1 MIKDMIF
8 GLMGGLG
15 LFIYGIHLM
24 GECLQ
29 KAAGDRTR
37 KILGRLTN
45 NPVLGVLVGASITAI
60 IQSSSATTVMLVGF
74 VNAGLMTL
82 TQAIGVV
89 MGANIGTTVTGQI
102 VAFNL
107 TNFALPAIGI
117 GFALS
122 FFTKNKKYKNIG
134 EVILGF
140 GILFLGLKIMTDSV
154 KFLKGQP
161 FLSNMLIAV
170 GNKKSPVSGSLLGIL
185 AGLFTTMIIQSSSAT
200 IGLLIALASS
210 ELIPIHAAIPILL
223 GDNIG
228 TCITALLAS
237 IGTSL
242 SARRTALAHAVFNIV
257 GTVIILILLNPYEKL
272 IIFLS
277 PGNIPR
283 QIANAHTLF
292 NIVNTI
298 VLLPFVSYFVKVVTF
313 LIPGKEPGYQ
323 SQSCYLDK
331 RLIKT
336 PVIALE
342 QVKKEILHM
351 AKTAE
356 EMIHDA
362 LEILFQKNKNKLQDI
377 DKKEEKVDL
386 LQKEITDYLVELSQ
400 EPMTPEISKKI
411 NSSIRMVIDIE
422 RIGDHAEN
430 LAKLANKKLDGNLS
444 FTEEALQEIREI
456 YQETFHFYND
466 IIESI
471 EKEDGKLARVSLEK
485 ETIINRLKYKFS
497 DNHIN
502 RLNQGTCDV
511 MSGFIFLDILTNF
524 EKIGDHSYNIGEAV
538 LGIK

>member
-1 MIKDMIF
+1 MIREIIF
-8 GLMGGLG
+8 SLMGGLG

-45 NPVLGVLVGASITAI
+45 NPVLGVLVGAGITGI

-82 TQAIGVV
+82 TQAVGVV

-107 TNFALPAIGI
+107 IDYALPIVGI
-117 GFALS
+117 GFAMS
-122 FFTKNKKYKNIG
+122 FFPKNKKYKNIG
-134 EVILGF
+134 EIILGF

-154 KFLKGQP
+154 IFFKDQKYISDL
-161 FLSNMLIAV
+161 LIAA
-170 GNKKSPVSGSLLGIL
+170 GNTKNSVLAPLLGVL
-185 AGLFTTMIIQSSSAT
+185 AGLVTTMIIQSSSAT

-210 ELIPIHAAIPILL
+210 GVVPIHAAIPILL

-228 TCITALLAS
+228 TCITAILAS

-257 GTVIILILLNPYEKL
+257 GTIIILIFLNPYQKF
-272 IIFLS
+272 IVFLS
-277 PGNIPR
+277 PVSVPR

-292 NIVNTI
+292 NVINTI
-298 VLLPFVSYFVKVVTF
+298 ILLPFIPCLVKIVTF
-313 LIPGKEPGYQ
+313 LLPGKEPGCQAQ
-323 SQSCYLDK
+323 SHYLD
-331 RLIKT
+331 RLLIKT

-342 QVKKEILHM
+342 QVRKEILHM

-356 EMIHDA
+356 EMVNDA
-362 LEILFQKNKNKLQDI
+362 IEALFQKNKDKLQDI

-386 LQKEITDYLVELSQ
+386 LQKEITNYLVELSQ
-400 EPMTPEISKKI
+400 EPITPEISKKI

-430 LAKLANKKLDGNLS
+430 LAKLANKSLDGNLF
-444 FTEEALQEIREI
+444 FTHEALQEIREI
-456 YQETFHFYND
+456 YQETFHFYNE

-471 EKEDGKLARVSLEK
+471 EKEDEKLARVSLER

-497 DNHIN
+497 NNHIN
-502 RLNQGTCDV
+502 RLNQGACDV
-511 MSGFIFLDILTNF
+511 ISGFIFLDILTNF